1 MIIKLV
7 SRYFNRDVECIKTF
21 FKRRFRYESSLYP
34 RFRKTLEDPD
44 QGPGF
49 KLDVM
54 VEASGFGRKDMK
66 VLEEVGYIWTLC
78 LCDTLIVPLSI
89 WNPSKNKKI
98 KMKTPRA

>member
-1 MIIKLV
+1 MVGFLFFNKRIAFDKLNCF
-7 SRYFNRDVECIKTF
+7 RYFNRDVECIRTF

-54 VEASGFGRKDMK
+54 VEASGFGKKDMK
-66 VLEEVGYIWTLC
+66 VLEEVGFIWPC
-78 LCDTLIVPLSI
+78 FSVIH
-89 WNPSKNKKI
+89 
-98 KMKTPRA
+98 